1 MSHKLAVMAGS
12 FLRCSLQRAHSD
24 ASRSQIG
31 YLVDLKGGVDTV
43 ARGQDLTHLIGVDG
57 IKATAE

>member
-1 MSHKLAVMAGS
+1 MAGS
-12 FLRCSLQRAHSD
+12 FLRCGLQRAHSD

-31 YLVDLKGGVDTV
+31 YLVDLKGGVNTV
-43 ARGQDLTHLIGVDG
+43 ARGQDLTHLIGGDS